1 MAEAEHTEGQE
12 PPKASRRASR
22 PLTKEEVDAVI
33 GGNFVA
39 LLATVADGQPYA
51 VPFIYGYEEGRFY
64 GVLSP
69 GRKVKNIEGNP
80 NVCITIVQTEDNAR
94 RWRSV
99 VATGKASWVEGVLNL
114 GHALNTIRKQYPGN
128 PVRSAPGLSALKGF
142 HMLRVDVEEL
152 TGRGQG

>member
-1 MAEAEHTEGQE
+1 MAEEQHTGGEE
-12 PPKASRRASR
+12 PSKASRRASR
-22 PLTKEEVDAVI
+22 ALTQEEVDGVVA
-33 GGNFVA
+33 GNFVA

-51 VPFIYGYEEGRFY
+51 VPFIYGYDGRSFF

-69 GRKVKNIEGNP
+69 GRKVRNIEQNP
-80 NVCITIVQTEDNAR
+80 NVCVTIVQTEDNAR

-142 HMLRVDVEEL
+142 HMLRVDVETL

>member
-1 MAEAEHTEGQE
+1 MSEEKGTEGQE
-12 PPKASRRASR
+12 PPRVSRRGSR
-22 PLTKEEVDAVI
+22 ELTGEEVDAVI
-33 GGNFVA
+33 AGNFVA

-51 VPFIYGYEEGRFY
+51 VPFIYGYEQGTFY

-69 GRKVKNIEGNP
+69 GRKVRNIEANP

-142 HMLRVDVEEL
+142 HMLRVDVEQL

>member
-1 MAEAEHTEGQE
+1 MSEEQGTGAE
-12 PPKASRRASR
+12 PPKTRGRTARD
-22 PLTKEEVDAVI
+22 LTGDEIDALI
-33 GGNFVA
+33 ADNFVA
-39 LLATVADGQPYA
+39 TLATVGDGQPYA
-51 VPFIYGYEEGRFY
+51 VPFIYGYEQGIFY

-69 GRKVKNIEGNP
+69 GRKVRNIEQNP
-80 NVCITIVQTEDNAR
+80 NVCVTIVQTEDNAR

-142 HMLRVDVEEL
+142 HMLRVDVETL

>member
-1 MAEAEHTEGQE
+1 MGEAHHSEGQE

-22 PLTKEEVDAVI
+22 ELTQEEVDGVI
-33 GGNFVA
+33 ADNFVA

-51 VPFIYGYEEGRFY
+51 VPFIYGYDGSTFY

-69 GRKVKNIEGNP
+69 GRKVRNIERNP
-80 NVCITIVQTEDNAR
+80 NVCVTIVQTEDNAR

-142 HMLRVDVEEL
+142 HMLRVDVETL

>member
-1 MAEAEHTEGQE
+1 MSEATGNGEGQ
-12 PPKASRRASR
+12 PRTRGRTARD
-22 PLTKEEVDAVI
+22 LTAQEINDLI
-33 GGNFVA
+33 GDNFVA
-39 LLATVADGQPYA
+39 ILATVSDGQPYA
-51 VPFIYGYEEGRFY
+51 VPFIYGYEDGTFY

-69 GRKVKNIEGNP
+69 GRKVRNIEQNP
-80 NVCITIVQTEDNAR
+80 NVCVTIVQTEDNAR

>member
-1 MAEAEHTEGQE
+1 MSEEKVGGEE
-12 PPKASRRASR
+12 PPRAR
-22 PLTKEEVDAVI
+22 PRMARDLTPDEVDALI
-33 GGNFVA
+33 AANFVA
-39 LLATVADGQPYA
+39 ILATVGEEQPYA
-51 VPFIYGYEEGRFY
+51 VPFIYGYEKGTFY

-69 GRKVKNIEGNP
+69 GRKVRNIERNP
-80 NVCITIVQTEDNAR
+80 NVCITIVQTEENAR

-128 PVRSAPGLSALKGF
+128 PVRSAPGLTALKGF
-142 HMLRVDVEEL
+142 HMLRVDVETL

>member
-1 MAEAEHTEGQE
+1 MAEEPHVEATEQPRPG
-12 PPKASRRASR
+12 RRASR
-22 PLTKEEVDAVI
+22 ELSGEEVDAVI
-33 GGNFVA
+33 AGNFVA
-39 LLATVADGQPYA
+39 LLATVDEAQPYA
-51 VPFIYGYEEGRFY
+51 VPFIYGYEPGRFF

-69 GRKVKNIEGNP
+69 GRKVRNIERNP
-80 NVCITIVQTEDNAR
+80 NVCVTIVQTEDNAR

-128 PVRSAPGLSALKGF
+128 PMRSAPGLSALKGF
-142 HMLRVDVEEL
+142 HMLRVDVETL